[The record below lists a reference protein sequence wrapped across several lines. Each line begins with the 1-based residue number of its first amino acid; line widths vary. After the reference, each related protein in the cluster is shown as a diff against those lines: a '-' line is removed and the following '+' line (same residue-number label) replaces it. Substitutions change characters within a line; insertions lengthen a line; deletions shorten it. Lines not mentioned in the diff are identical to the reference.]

1 VLNGRVDRATV
12 SESTEMSMEPLGK
25 LLVDFQQALVL
36 LLSVRDV
43 VRRSRPVM
51 ACDPNQAIE
60 WPIQHHAV
68 YDFLDW
74 GQHLALLGNGFG
86 IDFCTTFQARVGT
99 VEAHNTASERTSIP
113 V

>member
-1 VLNGRVDRATV
+1 
-12 SESTEMSMEPLGK
+12 MSVKPLGK
-25 LLVDFQQALVL
+25 LLLDFQQALVL
-36 LLSVRDV
+36 LPSVRDV
-43 VRRSRPVM
+43 VRRSKPVM
-51 ACDPNQAIE
+51 ACDPNRAIE

-74 GQHLALLGNGFG
+74 GQHLACWGNEFG
-86 IDFCTTFQARVGT
+86 IDFSTTFRARAGT

>member
-1 VLNGRVDRATV
+1 
-12 SESTEMSMEPLGK
+12 MEPLGK
-25 LLVDFQQALVL
+25 LLVHFQQALVL
-36 LLSVRDV
+36 LPNVRDV
-43 VRRSRPVM
+43 VRRLKPVM

-68 YDFLDW
+68 YDFFNW
-74 GQHLALLGNGFG
+74 GQHLVLWRNEFG
-86 IDFCTTFQARVGT
+86 IDFGTTFRARAGT